1 MITCYVSYELN
12 PNKIAQFE
20 EYARMWIPLVEKFG
34 GIHHGYYLPHES
46 ANDMAICSFSFPSLA
61 DYEIYRTDSLT
72 DEGCQ
77 KAFAFAKNMDCIR
90 RYDRHFLRPLEMRA
104 PTLRDD
110 ETS

>member
-46 ANDMAICSFSFPSLA
+46 ANDMAICLFSFPSLA